1 MVDMANPSRRIYNRT
16 ASAHINVSSPTSPPS
31 SFSSP
36 STSQASR
43 KPASPPPPTLAAP
56 PAPVGAKK
64 KKKKRS
70 KGKSGAG
77 APLGDEDLDYSRRE
91 AYEDD
96 RDLTDDDDIPD
107 LVDIDRPT
115 NNQQALSVSM
125 TATSSTSSKTPT
137 NTSGGSKSKKKKKK
151 GKPGNT
157 VVTASNGIE
166 THVSRPGDY
175 GPQQK
180 IWNTTTSEEKERI
193 KEFWMGLS
201 EQERRNLVRVE
212 KEHVSKR
219 VKEGSKILN
228 CSCHVCGRKQYETP
242 KYNDANGQGCY

>member
-1 MVDMANPSRRIYNRT
+1 MVDMATPSRRIYNRT
-16 ASAHINVSSPTSPPS
+16 ASAHINVSSPTSPS
-31 SFSSP
+31 SPSSP
-36 STSQASR
+36 STPQVTR

-70 KGKSGAG
+70 KGKSSSLGVP
-77 APLGDEDLDYSRRE
+77 PLGDEDLDYSRRDG
-91 AYEDD
+91 YDDD
-96 RDLTDDDDIPD
+96 RDITDDDDIPD

-115 NNQQALSVSM
+115 HNQSLSIPM

-137 NTSGGSKSKKKKKK
+137 NTSVGSKSKKKKKK
-151 GKPGNT
+151 TKGGNT
-157 VVTASNGIE
+157 VVAPASSNGIE
-166 THVSRPGDY
+166 SHVTRPGDF
-175 GPQQK
+175 GQQQK
-180 IWNTTTSEEKERI
+180 IWNTTTAEEKERI

-228 CSCHVCGRKQYETP
+228 CSCHVCGRKQYYHSTATTD
-242 KYNDANGQGCY
+242 K